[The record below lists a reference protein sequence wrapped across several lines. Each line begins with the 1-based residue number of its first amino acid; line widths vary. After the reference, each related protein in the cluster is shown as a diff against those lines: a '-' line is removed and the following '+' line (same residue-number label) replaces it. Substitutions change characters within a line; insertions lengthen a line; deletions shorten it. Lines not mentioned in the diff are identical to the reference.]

1 MLEESGGS
9 SRSKDL
15 GRSPDH
21 RVAGPGHQHG
31 THGISTSCS
40 KWLLVGVVAST
51 AWSLGFFTLLTTW
64 DKSQRRWK
72 RRGSPWYHSKKPQS
86 KVLTLCTRLEGIV
99 QTHLPCSAQSRS
111 LAQPPECLGEQPAL
125 GGDWLAGPGGIF
137 GAAESGL
144 PLMIRKWGEE
154 ECCEELLVAD
164 SNLWGADLG

>member
-40 KWLLVGVVAST
+40 KRLLVGVVAST

-72 RRGSPWYHSKKPQS
+72 RRGCPWYHSKKPQS

-99 QTHLPCSAQSRS
+99 QTHLPCSAQS
-111 LAQPPECLGEQPAL
+111 AQESSQHWEGTGWQAQGEYLEQL
-125 GGDWLAGPGGIF
+125 
-137 GAAESGL
+137 
-144 PLMIRKWGEE
+144 RV
-154 ECCEELLVAD
+154 VASD
-164 SNLWGADLG
+164 DQKVG